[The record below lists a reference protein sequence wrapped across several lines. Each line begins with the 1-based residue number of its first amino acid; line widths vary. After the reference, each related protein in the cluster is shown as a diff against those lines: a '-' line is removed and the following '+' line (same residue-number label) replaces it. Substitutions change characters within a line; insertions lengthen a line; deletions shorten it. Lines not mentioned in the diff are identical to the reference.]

1 MDLDSVNEYNLA
13 NKWSLYIHLQNTE
26 DWSFESYHNILEI
39 TNVSDAVSI
48 IQELNFELIKK
59 TIIFIM
65 KDNIKPMWEDESNKK
80 GGGFSFKIHNK
91 NVEYV
96 WKRLFYALVGG
107 TITTNKKVYENI
119 TGISL
124 SPKKSFCIIKIWM
137 RNCDNLNHNVFI
149 DIDYLDKKGCLFK
162 KHETE

>member
-1 MDLDSVNEYNLA
+1 
-13 NKWSLYIHLQNTE
+13 
-26 DWSFESYHNILEI
+26 
-39 TNVSDAVSI
+39 
-48 IQELNFELIKK
+48 
-59 TIIFIM
+59 M
-65 KDNIKPMWEDESNKK
+65 KDNIKPMWEDENNKK

-107 TITTNKKVYENI
+107 TITTNKKVYDNI

-137 RNCDNLNHNVFI
+137 RNCENLNHNVFI

-162 KHETE
+162 KHETD